1 MDPMSKRHVWQ
12 LIQEMKKDRVIVLTT
27 HSMEEAD
34 VLADKLAV
42 MVHGKMRCVGNSLHL
57 KSRFGDGYRVSVMAS
72 NVALLP
78 RVKETVMQA
87 VPGAVVLAQNGAS
100 MVFAVEADG
109 KAAIAPLFKVLED
122 LQAEPNSPIAD
133 FGISMTTLED
143 VFLKVTR
150 EVYRGGVRLDLEAE

>member
-1 MDPMSKRHVWQ
+1 M
-12 LIQEMKKDRVIVLTT
+12 
-27 HSMEEAD
+27 
-34 VLADKLAV
+34 LADKLAV

-72 NVALLP
+72 DVSLVAT
-78 RVKETVMQA
+78 VKTTVEEA
-87 VPGAVVLAQNGAS
+87 VPEAVLLAENGAS
-100 MVFAVEADG
+100 MVYAVEADD

-122 LQAEPNSPIAD
+122 LQAIPESPIAD

-150 EVYRGGVRLDLEAE
+150 EVYKGGVRLDI